1 MNKMNLQEN
10 YKRLFKGKARSN
22 DRQLMVEK
30 FVPGQQYSSNFD
42 YKGMLDYMKNI
53 DVATADVKELQKVY
67 DSATDVNY
75 HTEAS
80 ALDMVIDALKDGDME
95 EAQRMQDALVKKL

>member
-1 MNKMNLQEN
+1 MNLQEN

-22 DRQLMVEK
+22 DHQLMAEK
-30 FVPGQQYSSNFD
+30 FVPGQGWSNNFD
-42 YKGMLDYMKNI
+42 YKGMIDYMKNI
-53 DVATADVKELQKVY
+53 DVATADVEELQKVY

>member
-1 MNKMNLQEN
+1 MNLQEQ
-10 YKRLFKGKARSN
+10 YKKLFKGKVRSN

-30 FVPGQQYSSNFD
+30 FVPGQMWSNNFD
-42 YKGMLDYMKNI
+42 YDGMIDYMKNI
-53 DVATADVKELQKVY
+53 DVATADVEELQKVY
-67 DSATDVNY
+67 DSAEDVNY